1 MFSRHVSLFPRCR
14 GAKVPGAAALSI
26 CKRLRVRGARGPF
39 RETCIELVKSP
50 VTNRLGWLVVSCE
63 ERQNRIRSTNRKFVE
78 GRRKRNE
85 RSPDARARV
94 LIVDFESI
102 ERSFKLRLRIIRYVN
117 TYLNTLKD

>member
-50 VTNRLGWLVVSCE
+50 VTNRLGWLVASCE
-63 ERQNRIRSTNRKFVE
+63 EGYVRRIENLEKEKRKE
-78 GRRKRNE
+78 SSPAAKE
-85 RSPDARARV
+85 RARA
-94 LIVDFESI
+94 LIVAEHFI
-102 ERSFKLRLRIIRYVN
+102 EPSFKSRLRATRSSC
-117 TYLNTLKD
+117 

>member
-50 VTNRLGWLVVSCE
+50 VTNRLGWLVASCE
-63 ERQNRIRSTNRKFVE
+63 EGYVRRMENLEKEKEKGALSC
-78 GRRKRNE
+78 RKR
-85 RSPDARARV
+85 AWARV
-94 LIVDFESI
+94 DRGRAFH
-102 ERSFKLRLRIIRYVN
+102 
-117 TYLNTLKD
+117 

>member
-50 VTNRLGWLVVSCE
+50 VTNRLGWLVASCE
-63 ERQNRIRSTNRKFVE
+63 EGYVRRIENLEKEKEKGALSC
-78 GRRKRNE
+78 RKR
-85 RSPDARARV
+85 ACARV
-94 LIVDFESI
+94 DCGRAFH
-102 ERSFKLRLRIIRYVN
+102 
-117 TYLNTLKD
+117 